1 MEQFQ
6 INLLKHLSSITPQQL
21 SQLTPQQLNQL
32 RELTQL
38 TALQQFAQKQSQIK
52 NQQQQTQSNQ
62 NNSNNQQSNQNN
74 SNNLQSLQAQQQQEL
89 LLRLQQQQ
97 QQQAA
102 NAQQNQA
109 TQLTQQ
115 QLVHQQLSQN
125 INFASSFPPTLVPPQ
140 NQANLYAYGYVQQP
154 LSANANGQVSTE
166 VKYKQLLAVIE
177 EMSKDIRPLYSGSKT
192 GAERF
197 KRLIMQARVL
207 IKECLNDINASST
220 NSR

>member
-1 MEQFQ
+1 MEEFQ
-6 INLLKHLSSITPQQL
+6 MNLFKHLSTITPQQL
-21 SQLTPQQLNQL
+21 SQLSPQQLNQL

-38 TALQQFAQKQSQIK
+38 SSFQQLAQKQQQNLK
-52 NQQQQTQSNQ
+52 NQQNQQQSQSNQ
-62 NNSNNQQSNQNN
+62 NKPNANLQQ
-74 SNNLQSLQAQQQQEL
+74 QSLQAQQQAEL
-89 LLRLQQQQ
+89 ILRLQQQ

-102 NAQQNQA
+102 NAQQQNQA

-115 QLVHQQLSQN
+115 QLVYQQLSQN

-177 EMSKDIRPLYSGSKT
+177 EMSKDIRPMYSGSKT
-192 GAERF
+192 GTERF

-207 IKECLNDINASST
+207 IKECLNDINISS